1 MKTRVTPAAGQPS
14 VSVYLFYGDEFL
26 VKEQVQTLLNTIL
39 EPDLRDTN
47 LIVLDG
53 ASLDISYLSAQLF
66 TPSLFGGARVLL
78 VENAIQFS
86 GRTDHQKV
94 LAKVMDSWTS
104 DDRKGVFKALG
115 QLFGMVG
122 IDLDSIEHGTDWI
135 DEILG
140 ESGTSGDRETLSQA
154 AREFLAERGNVGSK
168 ADDDVIE
175 EMILASFPEQTF
187 LIFAAA
193 SADKRK
199 KIFKAVQKRGRVVE
213 CSVRHERRGSALE
226 KSFFEGRVRQALSN
240 VGKTITPS
248 AMQKMYTRSGSD
260 LRQLHSEIDKLIA
273 YLGERRE
280 INVEDVDALFN
291 DVHEAEFFDFTNAL
305 RSADIAKCLPALHEN
320 LKIVSHPLQTLA
332 TVANEVRRL
341 MVARE
346 LLFTTFRRT
355 WKPAM
360 SYERFVPILAGIRQD
375 TPGAKEKGKFN
386 LLTINDY
393 ALYTLLRDSQ
403 KFTLEKLIGIMEAI
417 LDADV
422 LIKSSRLGARD
433 PEAILENVVYEI
445 CKPERKL
452 VG

>member
-1 MKTRVTPAAGQPS
+1 
-14 VSVYLFYGDEFL
+14 
-26 VKEQVQTLLNTIL
+26 
-39 EPDLRDTN
+39 
-47 LIVLDG
+47 
-53 ASLDISYLSAQLF
+53 
-66 TPSLFGGARVLL
+66 
-78 VENAIQFS
+78 
-86 GRTDHQKV
+86 
-94 LAKVMDSWTS
+94 
-104 DDRKGVFKALG
+104 VFKALG

-360 SYERFVPILAGIRQD
+360 SYERFVPILARIRQD
-375 TPGAKEKGKFN
+375 TPEAKEKGKFN
-386 LLTINDY
+386 LLTMNDY